1 MEKNN
6 EKITQAINSK
16 VIRYS
21 YKKGMLSYCK
31 LFEEMVVQRKGIL
44 NREILSKIFKVTW
57 KTEPQKLYPNV
68 A

>member
-6 EKITQAINSK
+6 EKIIQAINSK

-44 NREILSKIFKVTW
+44 NREILSKIFKVT
-57 KTEPQKLYPNV
+57 
-68 A
+68 